1 MSCVSVV
8 YPKLTWIEKL
18 ACLFLLIL
26 EAVKAIMLSTT
37 GGHLPPAST
46 QIKSQVLLQLLS
58 FSTAL
63 TSTGRR
69 GGMRHSMLWE
79 NWQNR
84 PSDPSDI

>member
-37 GGHLPPAST
+37 GGHLPPASEDAEPCAAAAAD
-46 QIKSQVLLQLLS
+46 LQYPLRE
-58 FSTAL
+58 F
-63 TSTGRR
+63 RV
-69 GGMRHSMLWE
+69 E
-79 NWQNR
+79 
-84 PSDPSDI
+84 